1 MLELYHA
8 EPASNSLK
16 VLICLKE
23 KGVPFVS
30 HLMDIQ
36 AFEQHEP
43 AFLKINPEGQ
53 VPALV
58 HDGIVITESTV
69 INEYLDQV
77 FPDPPL
83 RPQSA
88 LEAARMRVFTKYVD
102 EYFRIALSQIGW
114 QLMIHTITDKLSPD
128 EFEAR
133 LARIPREEKRE
144 KWRVSAAQGYTPEQ
158 MAAWRRTLAEGNRQD
173 GGRAGGGTLARRSAL
188 FARRHR
194 DVCHGRPY
202 AGALRR
208 HHERDRFAPGDGL
221 ACADDGAAGRR
232 RCAGDAYA
240 RSRVM
245 RWRRSRRGTNLRNG

>member
-158 MAAWRRTLAEGNRQD
+158 MAAWRRTLAEGI
-173 GGRAGGGTLARRSAL
+173 GKMEAAL
-188 FARRHR
+188 
-194 DVCHGRPY
+194 
-202 AGALRR
+202 
-208 HHERDRFAPGDGL
+208 
-221 ACADDGAAGRR
+221 AAGPWL
-232 RCAGDAYA
+232 AGPHYSLADIAMFAMAAHMPA
-240 RSRVM
+240 RFGDIMSETVSPRVM
-245 RWRRSRRGTNLRNG
+245 DWHARMTARPAVAAALAMPTPVRG

>member
-83 RPQSA
+83 RPESA
-88 LEAARMRVFTKYVD
+88 IEAARMRVFTKYVD

-144 KWRVSAAQGYTPEQ
+144 KWRVAAAQGYTPEQ
-158 MAAWRRTLAEGNRQD
+158 MAAWRRTLAEGI
-173 GGRAGGGTLARRSAL
+173 GKMEAAL
-188 FARRHR
+188 
-194 DVCHGRPY
+194 
-202 AGALRR
+202 
-208 HHERDRFAPGDGL
+208 
-221 ACADDGAAGRR
+221 AAGPWL
-232 RCAGDAYA
+232 AGPHYSLADIAMFAMAAHMPA
-240 RSRVM
+240 RFGDIMSETVSPRVM
-245 RWRRSRRGTNLRNG
+245 DWHARMTARPAVAAALAMPTPVRG